1 MSISFQGT
9 LRHACVTT
17 VVLFAAAATATA
29 QTRSLDSAR
38 IAPRV
43 AWASRTYAPPHIDGR
58 LDDSAWHDAPV
69 LSDFV
74 QSRPRPGAAANLRT
88 EVRILFDDAAL
99 YVGVRAFDPHPDSII
114 APYPRRDDE
123 GASDWIF
130 VEIDSRHDHR
140 TAVSL
145 GVNPRGVQVDGLW
158 SDDVNYDPAWNG
170 VWEATSI
177 IDSLGWTV
185 EYRIPFSQLA
195 LRARDHAAGADSTI
209 TVGLNV
215 YRYTPHRGEVSNWSP
230 RLPTVVGVVSRFS
243 EVRGIV
249 VPRRRADLEVAPYV
263 ATRAAHSPTR
273 TGDYD
278 SARLPRGSTL
288 LGGADIKTRI
298 TPALDLVLAIH
309 PDFGQVEADPSEVNL
324 TSYETFFPEQRP
336 FFVEGSDLFSFNGS
350 SGIGLRFHSRDI
362 SLATESPFY
371 SRRIGRAPRGNVPP
385 ASYVLDAPAFT
396 ELLGAAKLQGRTTSG
411 ISVGLLA
418 ASSAEGTANVA
429 DSNAGARNVTVE
441 PATQYVVARAKRDFR
456 RGASALGVITTIVN
470 RAEADA
476 GVVNAPQLV
485 HRAVVLGADARH
497 RFANDKYEV
506 TAWAA
511 ASDLR
516 GSASAIRAVEASPD
530 HYLLRPD
537 AEHLAQYRNDSTATS
552 LTGHAM
558 QVTLGRVAG
567 EHWLW
572 SVAAREMSPGFEA
585 NDVGF
590 QRSSD
595 WAIATSSIKYQQ
607 SAPQGPFRRW
617 SVGSDQLGAGWS
629 TGGERRALV
638 ANVNVGADLL
648 QSDWGGTAAMNYDGG
663 ALSTDALRGGAAL
676 LLPPRVTWS
685 GTVHSDSRK
694 RTLFTASA
702 STFSE
707 NAPVSRG
714 RTLSANIDSRVV
726 DHVRIELGAT
736 VENDDRAWQLVGLTR
751 DSTGTHDILARL
763 HQRTASIIMRTDVSF
778 SSRLT
783 LQLFAQPLVGTATY
797 ADYGTVV
804 NARAE
809 DALQRVRALPGLPAG
824 LADPS
829 FGTRDLLGNAVV
841 RWEYRPG
848 SALFVV
854 WSQQRSGLSDGRTWT
869 IGDAARGLARAP
881 MTNVL
886 QVKWS
891 YWWTP

>member
-1 MSISFQGT
+1 MRLLLI
-9 LRHACVTT
+9 LLLLVTT
-17 VVLFAAAATATA
+17 AAAA
-29 QTRSLDSAR
+29 QD
-38 IAPRV
+38 RV
-43 AWASRTYAPPHIDGR
+43 AWATRTTTPPRIDGR
-58 LDDSAWHDAPV
+58 LDDSVWRAAPV

-74 QSRPRPGAAANLRT
+74 QSRPRPGAAATLRT
-88 EVRILFDDAAL
+88 EARILYDNAAL
-99 YVGVRAFDPHPDSII
+99 YVAVRAFDPHPDSIV

-158 SDDVNYDPAWNG
+158 SDDVNYDSAWNG
-170 VWEATSI
+170 VWEAMAT

-195 LRARDHAAGADSTI
+195 MRARDSAV
-209 TVGLNV
+209 VGLNV

-230 RLPTVVGVVSRFS
+230 RLPTVVGVVSRFN

-249 VPRRRADLEVAPYV
+249 VPRRSADLEVAPYI
-263 ATRAAHSPTR
+263 ATRAAHSPER

-278 SARLPRGSTL
+278 SARLPRGSTTL
-288 LGGADIKTRI
+288 AGADIKARI
-298 TPALDLVLAIH
+298 TPALDLVLAVH

-336 FFVEGSDLFSFNGS
+336 FFVEGSDLFAFNGS
-350 SGIGLRFHSRDI
+350 NGIGLPFHSRDI
-362 SLATESPFY
+362 SLAAESPFY
-371 SRRIGRAPRGNVPP
+371 SRRIGRAPRGTTPP
-385 ASYVLDAPAFT
+385 ASFVLNAPAFT
-396 ELLGAAKLQGRTTSG
+396 ELLGAAKLQGRAAG
-411 ISVGLLA
+411 GVSVGLLA
-418 ASSAEGTANVA
+418 ASSGEETARVTDSVA
-429 DSNAGARNVTVE
+429 GPRAVSVE
-441 PATQYVVARAKRDFR
+441 PATQFVIARGKREFR
-456 RGASALGVITTIVN
+456 NGASALGAMATVVERSTPDIAT
-470 RAEADA
+470 A
-476 GVVNAPQLV
+476 GTLPLV

-497 RFANDKYEV
+497 RFANDNYEM

-537 AEHLAQYRNDSTATS
+537 ATHLSQYRNDSTATS
-552 LTGHAM
+552 LDGHAA

-567 EHWLW
+567 EHWRW
-572 SVAAREMSPGFEA
+572 GVAAREVSPGFEA

-595 WAIATSSIKYQQ
+595 WVIATGSLAYQQ

-617 SVGSDQLGAGWS
+617 SVGSDQIGAGWS
-629 TGGERRALV
+629 TGGERRAQV
-638 ANVNVGADLL
+638 ANVNAAGDLL
-648 QSDWGGTAAMNYDGG
+648 RSDWGGTVAMNYDGG
-663 ALSTDALRGGAAL
+663 ALSTDALRGGVAL

-685 GTVHSDSRK
+685 GTMHSDTRR
-694 RTLFTASA
+694 RTQFTASA
-702 STFSE
+702 SSFSE
-707 NAPVSRG
+707 TAPASRG
-714 RTLSANIDSRVV
+714 HMLTAALNARVV
-726 DHVRIELGAT
+726 DHVRVELGAT
-736 VENDDRAWQLVGLTR
+736 TEDDNRAWQLVGRTR
-751 DSTGTHDILARL
+751 DSAGTHDIVARL
-763 HQRTASIIMRTDVSF
+763 HQRTASLILRTDVAF

-783 LQLFAQPLVGTATY
+783 LQLFAQPFAGSAMY
-797 ADYGTVV
+797 GEYGAIAD
-804 NARAE
+804 ARAA
-809 DALQRVRALPGLPAG
+809 DALQRVHALSGLPAG
-824 LADPS
+824 LNDPS
-829 FGTRDLLGNAVV
+829 FGTRDLLGNAVM

-854 WSQQRSGLSDGRTWT
+854 WSQQRTALSDGRTWT
-869 IGDAARGLARAP
+869 IGDAARGLASAP